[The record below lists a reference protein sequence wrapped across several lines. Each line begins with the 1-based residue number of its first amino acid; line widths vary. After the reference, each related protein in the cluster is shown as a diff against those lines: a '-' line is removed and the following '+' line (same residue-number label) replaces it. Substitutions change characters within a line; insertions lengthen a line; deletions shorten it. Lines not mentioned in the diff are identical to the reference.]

1 MREKE
6 GTSRNPFLWSHQH
19 GHACVPVSWKKN
31 LLLVLIIMLAFVWH
45 FAVYAVF
52 TVLLNP
58 LSLLI
63 VCCGRWKEW
72 EGEQGSWLL
81 WGLSTLS
88 LCFSRSGALQG
99 GWCYS
104 KWAPTSH
111 LVRLCSR
118 GQCLPVSRLPLEP
131 PTCLSTLLVRMP
143 YFQPGSSFLFLLKA
157 WLDFATGSA
166 EVWVLSRACG

>member
-1 MREKE
+1 MVSSTRACLRPCLLEEKSTASINNYASFCMALCSLCCFHCAFESIISSHRMLWEME
-6 GTSRNPFLWSHQH
+6 GVGGGAR
-19 GHACVPVSWKKN
+19 K
-31 LLLVLIIMLAFVWH
+31 LA
-45 FAVYAVF
+45 
-52 TVLLNP
+52 
-58 LSLLI
+58 SL
-63 VCCGRWKEW
+63 GAEH
-72 EGEQGSWLL
+72 S
-81 WGLSTLS
+81 LS